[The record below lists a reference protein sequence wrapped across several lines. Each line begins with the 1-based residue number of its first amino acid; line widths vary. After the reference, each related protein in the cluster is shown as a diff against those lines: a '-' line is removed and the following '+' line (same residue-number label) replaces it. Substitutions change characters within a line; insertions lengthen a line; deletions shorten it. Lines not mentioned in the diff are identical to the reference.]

1 VTSLYAAE
9 RVTGRRVVL
18 DRLDRDGAALACL
31 LQARGADVVIAD
43 HAPSV
48 AVPPG
53 ITLVHERDA
62 AVARADLLLV
72 DCWTGEEMSHV
83 RQARE
88 RGVSIGNL
96 ADLVLAETRVP
107 VIGVTGTAGKTTTA
121 RLIAQLLR
129 SIGWEVEIPPTGRA
143 ENAWPSADSLASLN
157 TGSTPD
163 VLVVELT
170 STHLAYMTTSPR
182 HAVVTTLWA
191 DHVELHGSEGRYI
204 AAKQRILSRQQAGD
218 TAVLPRGETRLTPR
232 PGVHV
237 TRFGAEDH
245 DVTSHAASAMQR
257 SNVAAAIACIRGS
270 LGVTD
275 DLTAAIGDVVWP
287 QWRGECIGTVADR
300 PVFHNGMAATPSKVE
315 AFLRERADRS
325 ATLIVGGIAE
335 FDNGRVHASPTEL
348 RLLER
353 ACAAIARVGR
363 NVVLVGPA
371 AAQIAPL
378 LAAAGAGA
386 TVIGPDLHWAVG
398 AALRDLDGVEEIA
411 WVPMYPVDLGDRR
424 RFGELVA
431 GAASRAGLSWVP
443 RDRAPA

>member
-1 VTSLYAAE
+1 MTSLYAAE
-9 RVTGRRVVL
+9 RVTGRRVVI

-53 ITLVHERDA
+53 IRLVHERDA

-83 RQARE
+83 TQARE
-88 RGVSIGNL
+88 RGISIGNL

-157 TGSTPD
+157 SGSTPD

-218 TAVLPRGETRLTPR
+218 TAVLPDGETRLTPR

-237 TRFGAEDH
+237 TRFAAEDH
-245 DVTSHAASAMQR
+245 HVATPAASAMQR
-257 SNVAAAIACIRGS
+257 SNIAAAIACIRGS

-287 QWRGECIGTVADR
+287 QWRGECIGTVAER
-300 PVFHNGMAATPSKVE
+300 PVFHNGMAATPTKVE
-315 AFLRERADRS
+315 TFLRERTDRS
-325 ATLIVGGIAE
+325 ATLIVGGIVE
-335 FDNGRVHASPTEL
+335 FANGRVHASPTEL

-431 GAASRAGLSWVP
+431 GAARRAGLSWVP
-443 RDRAPA
+443 SDSAPA